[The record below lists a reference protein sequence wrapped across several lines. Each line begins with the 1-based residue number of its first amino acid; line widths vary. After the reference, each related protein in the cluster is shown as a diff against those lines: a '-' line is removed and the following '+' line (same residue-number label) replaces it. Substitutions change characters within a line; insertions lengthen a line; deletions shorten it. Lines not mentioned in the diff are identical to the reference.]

1 MKTFSENSKEN
12 YAFVSIMTSNDYLP
26 GLLVLYESLM
36 GTNTLYPF
44 LVLLTENI
52 STEIISVIEKRGIS
66 YKVFNEEITNPTDV
80 DKSHRWFSTYSK
92 LNVFDQT
99 QYEKIVYLD
108 VDIII
113 LRNIDELFEHKHM
126 SATNAG
132 GMLPRKS
139 SWVHLNSGVF
149 VLEPSRV
156 LFEDM
161 ISKIGKIEKLK
172 SMGTHERPQHGSDQ
186 DFLNAYYPDWP
197 RLEDLHL
204 DHKYN
209 IFHYY
214 LDEYNELFGYT
225 IEDGV
230 KPISILHY
238 ASYLKPWN
246 MAKNE
251 LDELFINPKRKLESE
266 AVKIWLDVYSKI
278 KL

>member
-1 MKTFSENSKEN
+1 MKIFTGNVKEKC
-12 YAFVSIMTSNDYLP
+12 AFVSVMSTDDYLP
-26 GLLVLYESLM
+26 GLLVLHESLIS
-36 GTNTLYPF
+36 TNTKYPF
-44 LVLLTENI
+44 LVLLTKNI
-52 STEIISVIEKRGIS
+52 SPKVVSIIESQCIS
-66 YKVFNEEITNPTDV
+66 YKVIDKEINNPTDV
-80 DKSHRWFSTYSK
+80 ERNHRWFPTYSK

-149 VLEPSRV
+149 ILEPSRV

-161 ISKIGKIEKLK
+161 INKVGKIEKLK
-172 SMGTHERPQHGSDQ
+172 SMGTFERPQYGSDQ
-186 DFLNAYYPDWP
+186 DFLNAYYPNWP
-197 RLEDLHL
+197 QQSDLHL

-214 LDEYNELFGYT
+214 LDEYNEIFGYT
-225 IEDGV
+225 IEDSV

-246 MAKNE
+246 MTKSE
-251 LDELFINPKRKLESE
+251 QDELFSDPKRKLESE
-266 AVKIWLDVYSKI
+266 AVKIWLDAYSRI
-278 KL
+278 KS